1 VEELTLIE
9 VAEGVAYIPGAVNIG
24 VIKAGGEA
32 AVVDTGLDKDSGC
45 EIRKTLEDEGLALK
59 AIINTHSHADHY
71 GGNDYL
77 TRNLGAEVYAP
88 EVEAGIIQS
97 PVLEPLYLFHGAAPI
112 SSLRN
117 RFVMAKP
124 SLVHHILKPGKTTIL
139 GRGLEIVPLYGHS
152 LNQVGVLCDGVLFC
166 ADAVFS
172 GRVIDKYRV
181 PVVQDVGSHLQTL
194 GRLMGTRHSLYVPS
208 HTEPVADVAPLAQ
221 LNLDATN
228 RILENVHRILTEPKT
243 SEEVQAELCTLYG
256 LDLDVV
262 QQYYLV
268 HTTVMAYLGH
278 LHEEKRIK
286 AELRG
291 NSLRWARA

>member
-1 VEELTLIE
+1 LTLID
-9 VAEGVAYIPGAVNIG
+9 VADNVAYIPGPVNIG
-24 VIKAGGEA
+24 VIKASGEA
-32 AVVDTGLDKDSGC
+32 VVVDTGLDKDSGR
-45 EIRKTLEDEGLALK
+45 EIRKTLEEEGLALR

-77 TRNLGAEVYAP
+77 VRNLGAEVYAP
-88 EVEAGIIQS
+88 DVEAGIIQN

-124 SLVHHILKPGKTTIL
+124 SPVHHILQPGKTTIL
-139 GRGLEIVPLYGHS
+139 GRELEVVPLPGHS
-152 LNQVGVLCDGVLFC
+152 PNQVGVLCGGVLFC

-172 GRVIDKYRV
+172 ERVIDKYRI
-181 PVVQDVGSHLQTL
+181 PVVQDVGSHLETL
-194 GRLMGTRHSLYVPS
+194 KRLASTRHGLYVPS
-208 HTEPVADVAPLAQ
+208 HTEPVADIAPLAQ

-228 RILENVHRILTEPKT
+228 RIIGDIYSVLKEPRT
-243 SEEVQAELCTLYG
+243 SEEAQAELCTLYG

-278 LHEEKRIK
+278 LHEQKRIK
-286 AELRG
+286 AELKG
-291 NSLRWARA
+291 NNLYWTAA